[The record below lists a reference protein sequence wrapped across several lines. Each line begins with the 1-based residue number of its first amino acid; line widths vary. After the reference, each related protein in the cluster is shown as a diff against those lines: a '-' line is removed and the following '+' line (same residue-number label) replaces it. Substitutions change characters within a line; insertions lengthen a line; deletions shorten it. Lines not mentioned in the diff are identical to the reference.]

1 MKVYSTFFKII
12 KKNIGTVIMYIA
24 IFVFVSLLTASFGS
38 TPSVTSFEAS
48 KTSMAVID
56 RDHTTTSQGIYDYLS
71 KTQQLID
78 LEDDIEVFQD
88 ELYYR
93 NVNLIIIIPENM
105 EADLIAGKEIH
116 IESIEEPN
124 SQSGIYI
131 ELQLE
136 QYLSILKNYLNL
148 GVTPTE
154 ALTKTNDLMS
164 KQTAVSVQVS
174 ENAVIS
180 TPKYYNYFALMPYA
194 LTGIM
199 VSILGMVLLAFNQ
212 EDIKRRTICSSFSL
226 KKRNLSLVLG
236 CLTFAIGI
244 LLVLLILPL
253 LIYGTDMLSS
263 SVYIFFVLNALA
275 MMIFS
280 ASLGFLIGL
289 ISKTVDH
296 VGAYGTTFSLGL
308 NFLGGVFVPLSVMPK
323 SVINVSKFFPTY
335 WYSLTSTIL
344 AENSKI
350 TGKNL
355 NDVIY
360 NILIQ
365 VGFAVVIMGVAL
377 VFSRRKNQSV

>member
-12 KKNIGTVIMYIA
+12 KKNIGTIILYIG
-24 IFVFVSLLTASFGS
+24 IFVFVSLLSASFGS

-48 KTSMAVID
+48 KTKMAVID
-56 RDHTTTSQGIYDYLS
+56 RDNSTTSQGIYDYLS
-71 KTQQLID
+71 KTQQLIE

-88 ELYYR
+88 ELFYR
-93 NVNLIIIIPENM
+93 NISLIIIIPENM
-105 EADLIAGKEIH
+105 EADLIAGKEIQL
-116 IESIEEPN
+116 ESIEEPN
-124 SQSGIYI
+124 SQAGIYI

-136 QYLSILKNYLNL
+136 QYLSTLMNYLNL
-148 GVTPTE
+148 GINPDE
-154 ALTKTNDLMS
+154 ALVKTNDLMN
-164 KQTAVSVQVS
+164 KQTEVSIQASETAVS
-174 ENAVIS
+174 S

-199 VSILGMVLLAFNQ
+199 VSILGLVLLAFNQ
-212 EDIKRRTICSSFSL
+212 EDLRNRTICSSFSL

-236 CLTFAIGI
+236 CLTLAVGI

-263 SVYIFFVLNALA
+263 PVYIFFVLNAVA
-275 MMIFS
+275 MTIFS

-308 NFLGGVFVPLSVMPK
+308 NFLGGVFVPLSVMPEGVK
-323 SVINVSKFFPTY
+323 NVSKFFPTY
-335 WYSLTSTIL
+335 WYSTTSTIL

-350 TGKNL
+350 TGNNL
-355 NDVIY
+355 NEVIY

-377 VFSRRKNQSV
+377 VYSRKKNQSI